1 MITSEPLTTGV
12 VLLVVGLLVALSTA
26 FSRASSRFGLPV
38 VLLFLGVGVLAGTEG
53 LGRISFGDYPLAFRA
68 GTAALVLILFDGGLN
83 TPIASIRAVVRPAAA
98 LATLG
103 VLVTAAL
110 AAAAARLL
118 GLPWPEAL
126 LLGAVV
132 SPTDAAAVFS
142 VLRGARVKVRRRV
155 ALVLET
161 EAGFNDPM
169 AVVLMLGL
177 TQLLT
182 GQRSSVAAMV
192 GLMAVQLT
200 VGLAI
205 GLGAG
210 AAGRALLPR
219 LRLAASGL
227 YPVFT
232 MALAFTTYGAATVLQ
247 GSGFLAVYVAAL
259 ILGNG
264 ALPYQA
270 GVRRVHD
277 SIAWL
282 AQVGMFVLLG
292 LLVLPSRLWAVAR
305 PGLGIALLLALVA
318 RPVAVALSLAPFR
331 FRAREQAFIAW
342 AGLRGA
348 SPIVLATFPV
358 LAHAPGAERIF
369 QIVFFVVAVNALVP
383 GATLRAA
390 VQALGLASRADPPP
404 PATLEIMSRLPV
416 DGEIL
421 SFFIEPESAVSG
433 TALRD
438 LPFPEG
444 ASILLLV
451 RGHRLVPARGGTVIE
466 PGDHV
471 HVFCRPPDKPF
482 VLLLFGR
489 EA

>member
-1 MITSEPLTTGV
+1 VATAEPLTTSI
-12 VLLVVGLLVALSTA
+12 VLLVIGLLVGLAAA
-26 FSRASSRFGLPV
+26 FSRASGRLGLPIA
-38 VLLFLGVGVLAGTEG
+38 LLFLAVGVLAGPEG
-53 LGRISFGDYPLAFRA
+53 IGRISFGDYGLAYRA
-68 GTAALVLILFDGGLN
+68 GTAALVLILFDGGLQ
-83 TPIASIRAVVRPAAA
+83 TPIASVRAVIRPAAA

-118 GLPWPEAL
+118 GVPWAEAL

-132 SPTDAAAVFS
+132 SSTDAAAVFS
-142 VLRGARVKVRRRV
+142 VMRGARVRVRRRV

-161 EAGFNDPM
+161 EAGLNDPM
-169 AVVLMLGL
+169 AVILTLGL

-182 GQRSSVAAMV
+182 GRRATVAGMV
-192 GLMAVQLT
+192 GLMVVQMA
-200 VGLAI
+200 VGLLA
-205 GLGAG
+205 GL
-210 AAGRALLPR
+210 AAGYGARLLLPR

-232 MALAFTTYGAATVLQ
+232 LALAFAVFGATSVLQ
-247 GSGFLAVYVAAL
+247 GSGFLAVYVAAV
-259 ILGNG
+259 IIGNG
-264 ALPYQA
+264 AMPYQA
-270 GVRRVHD
+270 GVKRVHD

-282 AQVGMFVLLG
+282 SQVGMFLLLG
-292 LLVLPSRLWAVAR
+292 LLVLPSRLATVAL
-305 PGLGIALLLALVA
+305 PGLGIALLLAVVA
-318 RPVAVALSLAPFR
+318 RPVAVAVALAPFR
-331 FRAREQAFIAW
+331 FRPRELAFISW

-348 SPIVLATFPV
+348 SPVILATFPV
-358 LAHAPGAERIF
+358 LAQAPGAEHIF

-390 VQALGLASRADPPP
+390 VRALGLTSRADPPP
-404 PATLEIMSRLPV
+404 EATLEIMSHLAM

-421 SFFIEPESAVSG
+421 SFFVEPESAVAGS
-433 TALRD
+433 ALKD

-451 RGHRLVPARGGTVIE
+451 RGHRLVPARGNTVVE

-471 HVFCRPPDKPF
+471 HVFCHSEDRPF